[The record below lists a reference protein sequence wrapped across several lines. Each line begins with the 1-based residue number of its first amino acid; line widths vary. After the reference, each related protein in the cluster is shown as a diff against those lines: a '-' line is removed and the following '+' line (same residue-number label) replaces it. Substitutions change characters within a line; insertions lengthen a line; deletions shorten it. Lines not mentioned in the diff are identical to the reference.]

1 MSDILIASRDPKGQ
15 ELMRQS
21 EVALN
26 AANLSED
33 GAQRVIERGREFQ
46 TGFIKLLKELSMST
60 QYADE
65 ERSSNYTYPPEYGGP
80 RPVGEQI
87 VALAVACNLDPSRA
101 LEYVKNLPELPNGAE
116 GWFAI
121 PSVDAIAMRH
131 FPKIADP
138 AERYCHAVQF
148 VLGKI
153 AESRSFY
160 NYREGQ
166 ITPAYL
172 TRSDRTAQALTS
184 IAAVQGSDILI
195 VAAQLGLRH
204 RGRSVRRAREVF
216 VPSEFGLGSLE
227 VGSIVLTHP
236 ERLVRWE
243 ELQMDLAGDEFLG
256 AVGEPSAPCLDC
268 YDDEVKFDARWIG
281 YPSEGCGS
289 VSGFFPQCLV
299 A

>member
-1 MSDILIASRDPKGQ
+1 MSDTPIASRDPQGQ

-46 TGFIKLLKELSMST
+46 TGYIRLLKELSMSN

-65 ERSSNYTYPPEYGGP
+65 ERASSYTYPPEYGGP
-80 RPVGEQI
+80 RPVVEQI
-87 VALAVACNLDPSRA
+87 VALAAACKLDPTRA
-101 LEYVKNLPELPNGAE
+101 LEYVKNLPELPDGAE

-121 PSVDAIAMRH
+121 PSVNAIATRH
-131 FPKIADP
+131 FPKITDL

-160 NYREGQ
+160 NYCGGQ
-166 ITPAYL
+166 IVPDHL

-227 VGSIVLTHP
+227 VGSIALTHS
-236 ERLVRWE
+236 ERLVRSE
-243 ELQMDLAGDEFLG
+243 ELDMDCSGDEFVG
-256 AVGEPSAPCLDC
+256 ADGEPDAPYLGC
-268 YDDEVKFDARWIG
+268 YDDGVGFGTHWIG
-281 YPSEGCGS
+281 GPSEGCGS
-289 VSGFFPQCLV
+289 VSGFFPQ
-299 A
+299 